1 MDAKDLLTETVQTA
15 VTPHA
20 AESAALTSEPAANM
34 PAAQAQSAK
43 LSRSSRNKTRMLAG
57 AAMLTAVSFVLHF
70 LEFPIPLAPAHMKM
84 DISDMPAL
92 IGAFAYGPAWGAAI
106 ELAKNVL
113 YLLRSS
119 TGGVGELANFLMG
132 SALVVPAGII
142 YKRSKSKKTAVRA
155 CIIGSLC
162 KGIVAVF
169 ANYWIML
176 PLYESFMPLD
186 RIIAM
191 YASALPFI
199 ETKLDVVLYSVLP
212 FNVLKGAL
220 SSIVTM
226 LIYKRLSPVLKG

>member
-1 MDAKDLLTETVQTA
+1 MNK
-15 VTPHA
+15 
-20 AESAALTSEPAANM
+20 
-34 PAAQAQSAK
+34 
-43 LSRSSRNKTRMLAG
+43 RNRTRVLAG

-70 LEFPIPLAPAHMKM
+70 LEFPVPLAPAHMKM

-92 IGAFAYGPAWGAAI
+92 IGAFAYGPWWGVAI
-106 ELAKNVL
+106 EAVKNLL
-113 YLLRSS
+113 YLMRSS

-132 SALVVPAGII
+132 SALVLPAGLL
-142 YKRSKSKKTAVRA
+142 YKHRKTKKNAVRA
-155 CIIGSLC
+155 CVIGSLC

-169 ANYWIML
+169 ANYYIML
-176 PLYESFMPLD
+176 PLYESFMPLE

-212 FNVLKGAL
+212 FNILKGAL
-220 SSIVTM
+220 SSAVTM

>member
-1 MDAKDLLTETVQTA
+1 MDAKTNG
-15 VTPHA
+15 
-20 AESAALTSEPAANM
+20 AANG
-34 PAAQAQSAK
+34 AQIRRPSGA
-43 LSRSSRNKTRMLAG
+43 RNRTRMLAG

-84 DISDMPAL
+84 DLSDMPAL

-106 ELAKNVL
+106 ELVKNLL
-113 YLLRSS
+113 YLLRTT

-142 YKRSKSKKTAVRA
+142 YKRNKTRKTAVRA
-155 CIIGSLC
+155 CVIGSIC

-176 PLYESFMPLD
+176 PLYESFMPLE
-186 RIIAM
+186 RIISM

-220 SSIVTM
+220 SSFVTM